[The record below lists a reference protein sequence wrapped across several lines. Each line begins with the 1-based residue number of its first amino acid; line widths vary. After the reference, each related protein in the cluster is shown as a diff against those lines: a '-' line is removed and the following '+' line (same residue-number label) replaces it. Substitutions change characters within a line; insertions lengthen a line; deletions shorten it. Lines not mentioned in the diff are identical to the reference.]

1 MSDKLTIQYIL
12 ETLSKGFGVMT
23 HSGVAAA
30 AANAVGAA
38 AGGFTFGTDTSCFIS
53 APELQ
58 VFLATSDALPSLSEL
73 WEGKD
78 GPSDYGTRGKGL
90 VRVSK
95 PCPSL
100 LGGCTP
106 RQIVSSIPNEAIM
119 SGFTRRVNFVY
130 EGDNSKR
137 IPWPAPRNGTDPVRD
152 RLVNDMRHI
161 SQLSGEYRFSADAAP
176 VFEAYYR
183 NRVVDEFLDE
193 ATSTYE
199 VTKWAHASK
208 LAMVLS
214 AARSDDMIISK
225 ADFISAKQAVEQCSE
240 DLKKVFRAVG
250 DSELTVATE
259 KVLRFIEMKG
269 FTSRQEILG
278 ALWRDIGSTTVLDMI
293 LATLEQGHLV
303 LVEDKGGKT
312 MFRCHPKKGKP

>member
-1 MSDKLTIQYIL
+1 
-12 ETLSKGFGVMT
+12 
-23 HSGVAAA
+23 
-30 AANAVGAA
+30 
-38 AGGFTFGTDTSCFIS
+38 
-53 APELQ
+53 
-58 VFLATSDALPSLSEL
+58 
-73 WEGKD
+73 
-78 GPSDYGTRGKGL
+78 
-90 VRVSK
+90 
-95 PCPSL
+95 
-100 LGGCTP
+100 
-106 RQIVSSIPNEAIM
+106 M

-137 IPWPAPRNGTDPVRD
+137 IPWPIARNGNDPVRD
-152 RLVNDMRHI
+152 SLINDMRHI
-161 SQLSGEYRFSADAAP
+161 SQLQGEFTFAPDAIP

-183 NRVVDEFLDE
+183 NRVIDEFLDE

-208 LAMVLS
+208 LAMVIS
-214 AARSDDMIISK
+214 AARGDDKVISK
-225 ADFISAKQAVEQCSE
+225 KDFESAMVAVERCSE

-312 MFRCHPKKGKP
+312 MFRCHPKTTRGKP